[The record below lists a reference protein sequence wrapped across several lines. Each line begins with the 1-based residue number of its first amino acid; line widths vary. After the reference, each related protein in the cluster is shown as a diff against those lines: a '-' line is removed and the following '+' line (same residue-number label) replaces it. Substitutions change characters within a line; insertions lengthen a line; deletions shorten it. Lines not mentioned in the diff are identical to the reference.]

1 MNPSYIYDSE
11 YRKYVSEK
19 TKVNVG
25 RDNSLK
31 SIYDG
36 NLKKPLFPSYRSG
49 GSVKNSHLYPNYKTT
64 FIQPYEHKKVLPSKI
79 LKQFDETPCYTIS
92 GKGYKRIDLPK
103 MKNGWE

>member
-1 MNPSYIYDSE
+1 MNPSYISDPS

-19 TKVNVG
+19 TKVNIG

-31 SIYDG
+31 DVYVG
-36 NLKKPLFPSYRSG
+36 NLKNSLFPSYRSG
-49 GSVKNSHLYPNYKTT
+49 GDVKNSHLYPNYKTT
-64 FIQPYEHKKVLPSKI
+64 FIKPYEYKKI
-79 LKQFDETPCYTIS
+79 LKSSVLNQIDNTPCYTLT